1 MCRSKK
7 TAHAADHM
15 SQRAHF
21 HLRREKESKPKHFKF
36 WSLILTAASSLG
48 SFHYTPHLW
57 LLRAQLPFVRT
68 QRQKGHD
75 LDVVGET
82 EVKLGLTLS
91 PSALCQVDANK
102 RGGLTDFY
110 LKVKM
115 CLWCTVEKDM
125 PHLYSTWC
133 SWKIKTHCNSQCTIH
148 VCISCQIQGR
158 NQNNKVAPYVTSAL
172 CMLLCDSYMI

>member
-1 MCRSKK
+1 MLCKSKK
-7 TAHAADHM
+7 TAHAADQM
-15 SQRAHF
+15 SQRPHF

-82 EVKLGLTLS
+82 EVKLGLILS
-91 PSALCQVDANK
+91 PLELCQVDANK
-102 RGGLTDFY
+102 RGLTNFY

-115 CLWCTVEKDM
+115 CLWCAVASFVQYMMQLKN
-125 PHLYSTWC
+125 
-133 SWKIKTHCNSQCTIH
+133 KTKLQQSMYNS
-148 VCISCQIQGR
+148 
-158 NQNNKVAPYVTSAL
+158 
-172 CMLLCDSYMI
+172 CMYILSNSRQRSKQ